1 MRIRNTCAALVA
13 LGGSLCLVSSA
24 AAANLLGNGGFETPI
39 VGATHWQNFQTG
51 QSIGAWH
58 VTSGDVDVVDT
69 ASFWV
74 AARGR
79 QSLDLSGFGPGT
91 ISQTV
96 ATTPGASYKLAF
108 KLAGD
113 TFAPPIIK
121 TLNVL
126 FNGAVV
132 SQLSFDTTGH
142 TPSSMGYVTK
152 SIVLHATST
161 SSTIAFQ
168 STSDSNCGP
177 VLDNIKLVALG

>member
-13 LGGSLCLVSSA
+13 LVASLCLVSSA
-24 AAANLLGNGGFETPI
+24 AAANLLGNGSFETPK
-39 VGATHWQNFQTG
+39 VGAGSWKNFQTG
-51 QSIGAWH
+51 DRIGAWH
-58 VTSGDVDVVDT
+58 VTTGDVDVVDT

-74 AARGR
+74 AARGK

-96 ATTPGASYKLAF
+96 ATMPGASYKLTF

-113 TFAPPIIK
+113 MYEPPIVK

-132 SQLSFDTTGH
+132 RQLSFDTTGH
-142 TPSSMGYVTK
+142 TPSSMGYVTE
-152 SIVLHATST
+152 SIVLHATSA

-177 VLDNIKLVALG
+177 VLDAIKLVALP